1 VNRCHLR
8 LVIVF
13 EIYQISD
20 YKIEAQRFIFQRCL
34 LRGYTMQRCKG
45 TNYLEN
51 NHKKSPKSLY
61 RTGGAGLV
69 EPPLVASVVNGGV
82 KMEQKELHSDE
93 VEKVEPN

>member
-1 VNRCHLR
+1 
-8 LVIVF
+8 
-13 EIYQISD
+13 
-20 YKIEAQRFIFQRCL
+20 
-34 LRGYTMQRCKG
+34 M
-45 TNYLEN
+45 EN